1 MQNRIFILIIILV
14 SNLLLAQNAGKEI
27 RCEIIIDAPAEKVWL
42 AWATEEGVKS
52 FFAPDCKIELEV
64 DGAYEMYFIPEAEY
78 GSKGGENNTILAF
91 QENKMLSFTWNAP
104 PVLSQVRGQKTH
116 VLISLTELNQNKTQV
131 VLTHDGWGEG
141 DEWDKAFEYFSS
153 AWEFVVLPRLKY
165 SLEVAPI
172 DWKNPPKFET
182 E

>member
-1 MQNRIFILIIILV
+1 MKSMLFILLIIFLSSV
-14 SNLLLAQNAGKEI
+14 LSAQADDKKI
-27 RCEIIIDAPAEKVWL
+27 KCEITIDAPVHEVWK
-42 AWATEEGVKS
+42 AWTTEEGIKS
-52 FFAPDCKIELEV
+52 FFAPDCKIELKV
-64 DGAYEMYFIPEAEY
+64 DGAYEMYFLPDAAY

-116 VLISLTELNQNKTQV
+116 VLVTLNELYEGKTHL

-141 DEWDKAFEYFSS
+141 GEWDKAFEYFSS
-153 AWEFVVLPRLKY
+153 VWEFVVLPRLKY
-165 SLEVAPI
+165 SLEVGPV
-172 DWKNPPKFET
+172 DWKNPPKFEA